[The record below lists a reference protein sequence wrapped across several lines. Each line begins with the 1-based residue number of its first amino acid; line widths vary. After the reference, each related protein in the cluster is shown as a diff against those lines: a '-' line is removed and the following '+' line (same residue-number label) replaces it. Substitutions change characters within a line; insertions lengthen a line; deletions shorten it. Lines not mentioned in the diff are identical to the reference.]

1 MLEKMLAYCTKAY
14 TADMLI
20 IIEIP
25 GNKGN
30 FHFLKKFRLR
40 WFVNVVYMGTSGGRD
55 MTFSFLRLR
64 SLQSCQ
70 LMTSGRFTFFIG
82 I

>member
-1 MLEKMLAYCTKAY
+1 MLNAFASLLKMLEKMLAYCTKAY

-30 FHFLKKFRLR
+30 FHFLNKFRLI
-40 WFVNVVYMGTSGGRD
+40 WFVNVVYMGTSGERD
-55 MTFSFLRLR
+55 MKIHSCGCDHFSRVN
-64 SLQSCQ
+64 S
-70 LMTSGRFTFFIG
+70 
-82 I
+82 